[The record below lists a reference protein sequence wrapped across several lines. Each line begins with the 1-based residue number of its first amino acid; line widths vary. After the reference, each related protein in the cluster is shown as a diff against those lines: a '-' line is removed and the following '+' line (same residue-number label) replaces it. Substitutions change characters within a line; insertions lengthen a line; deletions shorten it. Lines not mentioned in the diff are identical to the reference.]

1 MNIIPDETF
10 HIYNQGNNQET
21 VFYEDGDYRAF
32 LKLFRKFVYPH
43 AKVLAWCLMPNHFHF
58 LIHAT
63 KDSSKL
69 KQIGNIEVGE
79 LSNGFRLLESQ
90 YAHYINNKHARSGSL
105 FRQKTKA
112 KPMSEGDIHYE
123 FTAFHYIH
131 QNPFIAGLAA
141 KMEDWKYSSYAD
153 YMGLRKGTLC
163 DQELAFRLIGFNK
176 ENFVKESCE
185 VLDDKLLKKI
195 FY

>member
-21 VFYEDGDYRAF
+21 VFYEDADYRAF

-63 KDSSKL
+63 EDSAKL

-90 YAHYINNKHARSGSL
+90 YAHYINKKHARSGSL

-123 FTAFHYIH
+123 FTAFII
-131 QNPFIAGLAA
+131 FIRILLLPGWLQ
-141 KMEDWKYSSYAD
+141 KWKIGNILLMRITWD
-153 YMGLRKGTLC
+153 YVKGHFVTRN
-163 DQELAFRLIGFNK
+163 FR
-176 ENFVKESCE
+176 S
-185 VLDDKLLKKI
+185 D
-195 FY
+195 